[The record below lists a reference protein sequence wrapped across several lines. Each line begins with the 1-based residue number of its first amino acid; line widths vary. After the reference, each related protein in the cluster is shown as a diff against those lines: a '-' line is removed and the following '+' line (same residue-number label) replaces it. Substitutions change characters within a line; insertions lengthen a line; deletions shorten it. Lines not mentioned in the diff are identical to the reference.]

1 MPTYSLGQRTEGAE
15 VNAGL
20 WLLIGMAVMIAVI
33 AGVIAEERSR
43 WQPKGRR

>member
-1 MPTYSLGQRTEGAE
+1 

-33 AGVIAEERSR
+33 AGVIVEERSR
-43 WQPKGRR
+43 WQ